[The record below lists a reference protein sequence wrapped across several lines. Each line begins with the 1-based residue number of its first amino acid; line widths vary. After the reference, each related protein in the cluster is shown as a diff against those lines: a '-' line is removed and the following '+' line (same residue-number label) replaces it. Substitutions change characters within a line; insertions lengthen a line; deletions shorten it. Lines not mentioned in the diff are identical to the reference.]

1 MCVCVWRVGDGEVL
15 RCSVGGSAHPAPR
28 PLLSENSFQHFMR
41 ACVRVCVGVGREKVC
56 TATGAAAAA
65 AFDGVF
71 VSKDKC
77 EPLNLQAGG
86 WGRTSGDREEP
97 RTHCVTTG
105 LNSSI
110 RRKRVPITNLV
121 FSERHVYFM
130 IMKSSY

>member
-1 MCVCVWRVGDGEVL
+1 
-15 RCSVGGSAHPAPR
+15 
-28 PLLSENSFQHFMR
+28 MR

-65 AFDGVF
+65 AAFDGVF

-77 EPLNLQAGG
+77 EPLILQAGG

-105 LNSSI
+105 LKTRSYHQSGLQ
-110 RRKRVPITNLV
+110 RKACVLYDYEIVLLR
-121 FSERHVYFM
+121 
-130 IMKSSY
+130 K